1 MIVYVDSSVVLRL
14 VLGQPGALAEW
25 RSVEE
30 GVTSALTEVE
40 CLRTLDRLRILEGIP
55 DQTLAERRESVY
67 ELLASLAVVEIGRT
81 VLDRAAQP
89 LPTTLGTL
97 DAIHL
102 ATAQLWRETTR
113 AALTMA
119 THDATLATAAR
130 ALGMPTVGVGG

>member
-1 MIVYVDSSVVLRL
+1 MIAYVDSSVVLRL

-55 DQTLAERRESVY
+55 DQALAERRESVY
-67 ELLASLAVVEIGRT
+67 ELLASLAVVEVGRT
-81 VLDRAAQP
+81 ILDRAAQP

-113 AALTMA
+113 TALIMA

-130 ALGMPTVGVGG
+130 ALGMPTVGV

>member
-1 MIVYVDSSVVLRL
+1 MIAYVDSSVVLRL

-55 DQTLAERRESVY
+55 DQALAERRESVY
-67 ELLASLAVVEIGRT
+67 ELLASLAVVEVGRT
-81 VLDRAAQP
+81 ILDRAAQP

-113 AALTMA
+113 TALTMA
-119 THDATLATAAR
+119 THDSTLATAAR
-130 ALGMPTVGVGG
+130 ALGMPTVGV